1 MKKEKKE
8 KKVKVKKEKKTNKFF
23 SVLKNKWLLKG
34 TTTLLLVAIVIA
46 CYVLINWGVSKI
58 KVEDIDCTSKKLYS
72 LSDESKNK
80 VKNIDKDVT
89 IELINMSSYNYVSEY
104 ANKYSAVNKKINVET
119 IDDLSSRVDLQ
130 TKYNLEA
137 SGNLIVVKSGD
148 KEKTLTVSDLYTF
161 DSSFNSV
168 IIVDIAFSV
177 S

>member
-46 CYVLINWGVSKI
+46 CYILINWGVSKI
-58 KVEDIDCTSKKLYS
+58 NIEDIDCTSKKLYS

-80 VKNIDKDVT
+80 VKDIDKDVT

-104 ANKYSAVNKKINVET
+104 AN
-119 IDDLSSRVDLQ
+119 
-130 TKYNLEA
+130 
-137 SGNLIVVKSGD
+137 
-148 KEKTLTVSDLYTF
+148 
-161 DSSFNSV
+161 
-168 IIVDIAFSV
+168 
-177 S
+177 